1 MLRLKCVGVMTST
14 FYGRLTS
21 LVIRLA
27 LCGFLLVFVPLT
39 STRYL
44 ELRSTL
50 LSLKCTRVTSRDL
63 ALIMGAKGNITFSQ
77 HSRGWQPERDVF
89 WTVKLNRYSQSTG
102 DVRVL
107 CTFTVDMYKTVL
119 VTKLWGQKIGSDA
132 TGWKLGERSS
142 FAPWLPCPSTQGNQ
156 ESALLLF
163 VGQRE
168 EYV

>member
-27 LCGFLLVFVPLT
+27 LCGFLQVFVPLT

-50 LSLKCTRVTSRDL
+50 LSLKCTRMTSRDL

-77 HSRGWQPERDVF
+77 HSRGWQPQRDVF
-89 WTVKLNRYSQSTG
+89 
-102 DVRVL
+102 
-107 CTFTVDMYKTVL
+107 
-119 VTKLWGQKIGSDA
+119 
-132 TGWKLGERSS
+132 
-142 FAPWLPCPSTQGNQ
+142 
-156 ESALLLF
+156 
-163 VGQRE
+163 
-168 EYV
+168 